1 MAEALV
7 GVLLDRLASITLN
20 KVDQELNL
28 VIGVDKEIEN
38 LTRTLKAIQAV
49 LEDAEQRQVQEA
61 SVRLWLNNLKEVS
74 DEIDDVL
81 DEWSYEI
88 LKHAANFHRHGIA
101 KKIKDL
107 SERLAL
113 IDAERQTYQFH
124 YIERRSEQLIKHQK
138 TSSVLDKSFGREYEK
153 ESLVSKLLND
163 GGEEESVPIIIPIV
177 GMGGIGKTTLCQL
190 VYNDKRVKD
199 HFDNRIWICVSEPFE
214 EIQIVA
220 AIAQGLGIRDH
231 PASNALET
239 YSQYIISCIKKI
251 DNGEKKRDETKF
263 LIVLDGVR
271 NPTESQWEQVIK
283 PLREGAR
290 GSRILVTTRIEKV
303 AVMMGVASNVIH
315 LEMLSEDD
323 CRSLFFHFAICIHW
337 KGNKES

>member
-88 LKHAANFHRHGIA
+88 LKQQIVEKQQGEDGGVNALVAKKKVCFSIPSPCSPCCCSDGVNVVHRHGIA

-124 YIERRSEQLIKHQK
+124 YIERRS
-138 TSSVLDKSFGREYEK
+138 DR
-153 ESLVSKLLND
+153 
-163 GGEEESVPIIIPIV
+163 
-177 GMGGIGKTTLCQL
+177 TT
-190 VYNDKRVKD
+190 
-199 HFDNRIWICVSEPFE
+199 H
-214 EIQIVA
+214 
-220 AIAQGLGIRDH
+220 
-231 PASNALET
+231 
-239 YSQYIISCIKKI
+239 
-251 DNGEKKRDETKF
+251 
-263 LIVLDGVR
+263 
-271 NPTESQWEQVIK
+271 
-283 PLREGAR
+283 
-290 GSRILVTTRIEKV
+290 
-303 AVMMGVASNVIH
+303 
-315 LEMLSEDD
+315 
-323 CRSLFFHFAICIHW
+323 
-337 KGNKES
+337 